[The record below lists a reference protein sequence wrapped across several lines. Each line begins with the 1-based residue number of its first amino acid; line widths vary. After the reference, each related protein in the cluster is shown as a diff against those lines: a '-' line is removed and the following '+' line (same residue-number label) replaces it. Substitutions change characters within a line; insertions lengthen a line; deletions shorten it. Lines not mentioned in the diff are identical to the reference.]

1 MSPLPR
7 FFAWPRQGAAVA
19 VTLVLLLGSAFSY
32 LTYRESELSE
42 TARIETE
49 FSRRVDIRQALNR
62 EVFSHFEGGLFSL
75 RNVFIGNQDMTRPE
89 FERAAREILARYPGI
104 AALEWVARVPAAERA
119 AVEQRAAQ
127 ELDRPFQFTE
137 LGADGRLVRAGAR
150 AEYLPILFVAPLP
163 GNQQIL
169 GYDVSAGST
178 RETLARARAT
188 RQMVATAPFRLV
200 QDPVPNEK
208 GMVWTWPLFDTSA
221 PGEPFYGY
229 VQAVFHVRAMID
241 EVFGHEPSSALEAMV
256 IDPTETDAARRLV
269 YFQSGRDLPASRPPP
284 TEAEFRRGLVRS
296 EDFVV
301 GTQNWKVLYR
311 PQAAWLEEQKSPAS
325 ILLLWGGL
333 LITGLLAIYVRAVL
347 QRTAIV
353 NRLVKEQTAEL
364 RDTQKLLE
372 EDIQRRTEAERA
384 LQSSEQ
390 RYRAFVSQSTEGI
403 WRFENREPIPTHL
416 SEDEQLNRIVAH
428 AYLAECN
435 DVMAR
440 LHGRTHPGELV
451 GLSPTEIFG
460 PGLPLFL
467 SVCRSFIRSGH
478 RLVDHEIQTPGPD
491 GQIRFFLL
499 NLVGFC
505 ENGGLIR
512 AWGGQREITERKIAE
527 AKRGEMERKLL
538 ETQKLESL
546 GVLAGGIAHDFNNL
560 LTGIVGNAG
569 LVRLELPP
577 DSPPATHIRQI
588 ESAALRAAEL
598 CQQLLAYAGKGRFLV
613 ESLDLNELIEG
624 TLSLL
629 RLSVGKQAH
638 LQLELG
644 HALPTVMADA
654 TQIRQIVMNLVINAA
669 DAIGAQPGVITLRSG
684 SRYVRA
690 NEFAAWAAD
699 PGLPEG
705 EYAFLEIG
713 DTGCGMPPET
723 LRRIFE
729 PFFTTKFAGRGLGLA
744 AVLGIVRGHRGALQV
759 TSELGRGSVFT
770 LFLPAGS
777 APVPVESGGR
787 PAATAWQHSGTVL
800 VVDDE
805 ECVRTVTEYV
815 LATFGFDTVAAAD
828 GEAALATFAA
838 EPDRFVF
845 VLLDLV
851 MPGLSGKQVLVR
863 LRQIRPKQ
871 RVLLVSGYSDNDSAS
886 PFASDGCTAFLQ
898 KPYTREVLGRKLR
911 TLLDDD

>member
-1 MSPLPR
+1 MSALPR
-7 FFAWPRQGAAVA
+7 FPAWPRQGAAVA

-32 LTYRESELSE
+32 LTYRESRQSE

-62 EVFSHFEGGLFSL
+62 EVFSHFESGLFSL
-75 RNVFIGNQDMTRPE
+75 RNVFIGSRDVTRQG
-89 FERAAREILARYPGI
+89 FDYSAREILARYPGI
-104 AALEWVARVPAAERA
+104 AALEWVARVPAADRA
-119 AVEQRAAQ
+119 AVEQRASQ
-127 ELDRPFQFTE
+127 ELGRPFQLTE
-137 LGADGRLVRAGAR
+137 LGADGQLVRAGAR
-150 AEYLPILFVAPLP
+150 AEYLPILFVAPLT

-169 GYDVSAGST
+169 GYDVSAGPSH
-178 RETLARARAT
+178 ETLAHARTT

-200 QDPVPNEK
+200 QDSDPNEK
-208 GMVWTWPLFDTSA
+208 GMVWTWPLFDASA

-241 EVFGHEPSSALEAMV
+241 EVFGHEPSAALEAMV

-269 YFQSGRDLPASRPPP
+269 YFQSGGELPASRPPP
-284 TEAEFRRGLVRS
+284 TETEFRRGLVRS

-311 PQAAWLEEQKSPAS
+311 PQAAWLEEQKSPAP

-333 LITGLLAIYVRAVL
+333 LITGLLAIYVRAML
-347 QRTAIV
+347 QRSATV
-353 NRLVKEQTAEL
+353 DRLVKEQTAEL
-364 RDTQKLLE
+364 RATQKLLE
-372 EDIQRRTEAERA
+372 EDIRRRTEAERA
-384 LQSSEQ
+384 LQTSEE

-403 WRFENREPIPTHL
+403 WRFEIREPIPTHL
-416 SEDEQLNRIVAH
+416 SEDEQLERIVSH
-428 AYLAECN
+428 SYLAECN
-435 DVMAR
+435 DLMAR
-440 LHGRTHPGELV
+440 LHGRTHAGELI

-467 SVCRSFIRSGH
+467 EVCRSSIRSGN
-478 RLVDHEIQTPGPD
+478 RLVDYEIQTTGPD

-499 NLVGFC
+499 NLIGFC
-505 ENGGLIR
+505 ENDRLVR
-512 AWGGQREITERKIAE
+512 SWGSQREITERKKAE
-527 AKRGEMERKLL
+527 AERVAMERKLL

-577 DSPPATHIRQI
+577 DSPTAAHIRQI

-644 HALPTVMADA
+644 HALPAVMADA

-684 SRYVRA
+684 SRYVHT
-690 NEFAAWAAD
+690 NELSAWAAD

-705 EYAFLEIG
+705 EYVFLEIG

-723 LRRIFE
+723 LRRMFE

-744 AVLGIVRGHRGALQV
+744 AVLGIVRGHRGALKV
-759 TSELGRGSVFT
+759 TSELGRGSAFT
-770 LFLPAGS
+770 LFLPAAGAPLEIGSDVRS
-777 APVPVESGGR
+777 AP
-787 PAATAWQHSGTVL
+787 AAWQHSGTVL

-815 LATFGFDTVAAAD
+815 IATFGFDTVAAEN

-845 VLLDLV
+845 VLLDLI
-851 MPGLSGKQVLVR
+851 MPGLSGQQVLTQ
-863 LRQIRPKQ
+863 LRRIRPDQ
-871 RVLLVSGYSDNDSAS
+871 RVLMVSGYSENDSAS
-886 PFASDGCTAFLQ
+886 PFGSDGRTAFLQ
-898 KPYTREVLGRKLR
+898 KPFTREVLERKLR

>member
-1 MSPLPR
+1 MSLLPR
-7 FFAWPRQGAAVA
+7 LPAWPRQGAAVA
-19 VTLVLLLGSAFSY
+19 VTLVLMLGSAFSF
-32 LTYRESELSE
+32 LAYRESQLSE
-42 TARIETE
+42 TSRIETE

-75 RNVFIGNQDMTRPE
+75 RNVFIGSREVTRQG
-89 FERAAREILARYPGI
+89 FDYSAREILARYPGI
-104 AALEWVARVPAAERA
+104 AALEWVARVPAADRA

-150 AEYLPILFVAPLP
+150 AEYLPILFVAPLT

-169 GYDVSAGST
+169 GYDVSAGSS
-178 RETLARARAT
+178 REALARARTT

-241 EVFGHEPSSALEAMV
+241 EVFGHEPSSALEALV
-256 IDPTETDAARRLV
+256 IDPTETDPARRLV
-269 YFQSGRDLPASRPPP
+269 YFEPGRDLPVPRTVP

-296 EDFVV
+296 DDFVV
-301 GTQNWKVLYR
+301 GTQNWQVLYR
-311 PQAAWLEEQKSPAS
+311 PQSAWLEEQKSPAP

-333 LITGLLAIYVRAVL
+333 LITGLLAIYVRTML
-347 QRTAIV
+347 QRTATV

-364 RDTQKLLE
+364 RATQKLLE

-390 RYRAFVSQSTEGI
+390 RYRAFVSQSTEAL
-403 WRFENREPIPTHL
+403 WRYEIREPFSTHL
-416 SEDEQLNRIVAH
+416 SENEQIEQLVAH

-435 DVMAR
+435 DLLAR
-440 LHGRTHPGELV
+440 LHGRTRAEELI
-451 GLSPTEIFG
+451 GTSLTELYG
-460 PGLPLFL
+460 ARWPQFL
-467 SVCRSFIRSGH
+467 AGCRQFIHSGY
-478 RLVDHEIQTPGPD
+478 RLVDAEVQAPGPD
-491 GQIRFFLL
+491 GQAGFFLL

-505 ENGGLIR
+505 ENDRLIR
-512 AWGGQREITERKIAE
+512 VWGGQREITERKIAE
-527 AKRGEMERKLL
+527 TKRVAMERKLL

-577 DSPPATHIRQI
+577 DSPPAAHIRQI

-613 ESLDLNELIEG
+613 EALDLNELIEG

-644 HALPTVMADA
+644 RPLPVVMADA

-669 DAIGAQPGVITLRSG
+669 DAIGAQPGVITLHTG
-684 SRYVRA
+684 SRFVRTR
-690 NEFAAWAAD
+690 EFAAWAAD

-705 EYAFLEIG
+705 EYVFLEIG

-744 AVLGIVRGHRGALQV
+744 AVLGIVRGHHGALKV

-770 LFLPAGS
+770 LFLPADD
-777 APVPVESGGR
+777 AQLTVESGPR
-787 PAATAWQHSGTVL
+787 PEAAAWQHSGTVL

-845 VLLDLV
+845 VLLDLI
-851 MPGLSGKQVLVR
+851 MPGLSGQEVYAR
-863 LRQIRPKQ
+863 LRRIRPKQ
-871 RVLLVSGYSDNDSAS
+871 RVLLVSGYSENDSAS
-886 PFASDGCTAFLQ
+886 PFGSDGRTAFLQ
-898 KPYTREVLGRKLR
+898 KPFTREVLERKLR
-911 TLLDDD
+911 TLLEDA

>member
-1 MSPLPR
+1 MTPLPR
-7 FFAWPRQGAAVA
+7 FRAWPRQSAAVA
-19 VTLVLLLGSAFSY
+19 VTLVLLLGSAFSF
-32 LTYRESELSE
+32 LAYRQSRQSE
-42 TARIETE
+42 TGRIETE

-62 EVFSHFEGGLFSL
+62 EVLSHFEGGLFSL
-75 RNVFIGNQDMTRPE
+75 RNVFIGSREVTRQG
-89 FERAAREILARYPGI
+89 FDYSAREILARYPGI
-104 AALEWVARVPAAERA
+104 AALEWVARVPAGDRD

-127 ELDRPFQFTE
+127 ELGRLFQFTE

-150 AEYLPILFVAPLP
+150 AEYLPILFVAPLI

-169 GYDVSAGST
+169 GYDVSVGPT
-178 RETLARARAT
+178 REALARARTA
-188 RQMVATAPFRLV
+188 RQMVATVPFRLV

-208 GMVWTWPLFDTSA
+208 GMVWTWPIFDANA

-241 EVFGHEPSSALEAMV
+241 EVFGHEPSTALEALV
-256 IDPTETDAARRLV
+256 IDPTETDPARRLV
-269 YFQSGRDLPASRPPP
+269 YFQSGGDLPAPRPPP

-311 PQAAWLEEQKSPAS
+311 PQAAWFEEQKSPAPA
-325 ILLLWGGL
+325 LLLWGGL
-333 LITGLLAIYVRAVL
+333 LITGLLAVYVRAML
-347 QRTAIV
+347 QRAATV
-353 NRLVKEQTAEL
+353 DRLVKEQTAEL
-364 RDTQKLLE
+364 RATQKLLE
-372 EDIQRRTEAERA
+372 EDIRRRTEAERA
-384 LQSSEQ
+384 LQASEE
-390 RYRAFVSQSTEGI
+390 RYRAFVSQSTEAL
-403 WRFENREPIPTHL
+403 WRYELREPFSTHL
-416 SEDEQLNRIVAH
+416 SEDEQVGRLIAQ

-435 DVMAR
+435 DLLAR
-440 LHGRTHPGELV
+440 LHGRTHAEELV
-451 GLSPTEIFG
+451 GTSIAELYSEHWPQ
-460 PGLPLFL
+460 FL
-467 SVCRSFIRSGH
+467 AVCRQFIRSGY
-478 RLVDHEIQTPGPD
+478 RLVDAEVQAPGPD
-491 GQIRFFLL
+491 GQVRFFLL

-505 ENGGLIR
+505 ENDRLVR
-512 AWGGQREITERKIAE
+512 VWGGQREITERKTAE
-527 AKRGEMERKLL
+527 AKRVEMERKLL

-569 LVRLELPP
+569 LIRLELPP
-577 DSPPATHIRQI
+577 DTPPAAHIRQI

-638 LQLELG
+638 LQLQL
-644 HALPTVMADA
+644 ARPLPAVMADA
-654 TQIRQIVMNLVINAA
+654 TQIRQIVMNLAINAA
-669 DAIGAQPGVITLRSG
+669 DAIGAQPGVITLHTGCRFVHAS
-684 SRYVRA
+684 
-690 NEFAAWAAD
+690 EFAAWAAD

-705 EYAFLEIG
+705 EYVFLEIG

-744 AVLGIVRGHRGALQV
+744 AVLGIVRGHHGALKV
-759 TSELGRGSVFT
+759 TSEPGRGSVFT
-770 LFLPAGS
+770 LFLPAGEIQLE
-777 APVPVESGGR
+777 VESDGR
-787 PAATAWQHSGTVL
+787 PESAAWRHSGTAL

-815 LATFGFDTVAAAD
+815 IATFGFDTVAAAD

-838 EPDRFVF
+838 GPDRFVF

-851 MPGLSGKQVLVR
+851 MPGLSGQEVFAQ
-863 LRQIRPKQ
+863 LRRIRPEQ
-871 RVLLVSGYSDNDSAS
+871 RVLLVSGYSENDSAS
-886 PFASDGCTAFLQ
+886 PFGSDGRTAFLQ
-898 KPYTREVLGRKLR
+898 KPFTREVLGQKLR
-911 TLLDDD
+911 VLLEDA